1 MKRAKKVPVSHRTLR
16 FSPCPARSGSPN
28 RRRKETRPG
37 RAGFRSEPY
46 SGQPAGTIFSGRQ
59 LYISMYQAHSQP
71 ESSYPRFA
79 ACNLRPR
86 VRSAPYRKSPT
97 PERTS
102 CGKTGSIE
110 NRGPGRKTYAPRHG
124 NRRKR
129 SLGKTER
136 HYQHTLNPPRERAT
150 MRNPTAGGRFPAGC
164 RRVPADRAPTESIP
178 SSIAPVSSA
187 RRRAVPALRREITDK
202 NAATSDPTIERPT
215 VSRHAKRFDTL
226 SKTGSNAQMRS
237 GKTPP
242 VSAPCRRA
250 VNRTRT
256 RRRAGRTDCGGP

>member
-1 MKRAKKVPVSHRTLR
+1 MLPKSTSTFRILFMSRRSPCRRGSSAGTDETEAGEEEGGSEAESFISRILSDAVKPAKKVPVSHRTLR

-28 RRRKETRPG
+28 RRRKETHPG

-129 SLGKTER
+129 SL
-136 HYQHTLNPPRERAT
+136 
-150 MRNPTAGGRFPAGC
+150 
-164 RRVPADRAPTESIP
+164 
-178 SSIAPVSSA
+178 
-187 RRRAVPALRREITDK
+187 
-202 NAATSDPTIERPT
+202 
-215 VSRHAKRFDTL
+215 
-226 SKTGSNAQMRS
+226 
-237 GKTPP
+237 
-242 VSAPCRRA
+242 
-250 VNRTRT
+250 
-256 RRRAGRTDCGGP
+256 